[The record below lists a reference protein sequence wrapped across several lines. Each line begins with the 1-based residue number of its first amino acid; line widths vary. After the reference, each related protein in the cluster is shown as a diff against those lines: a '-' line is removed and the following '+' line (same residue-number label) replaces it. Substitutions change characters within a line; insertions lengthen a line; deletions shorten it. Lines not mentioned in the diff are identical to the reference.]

1 MDDVVQTKTYAELLS
16 DLRSDRTTIVFKSL
30 CALKTTQLG
39 DEAFGLLKNVAEN
52 ATTFKNKKLAFAL
65 ITRRFPDRVVE
76 IEMRMDNNLGYIYFI
91 REDLHGHVKIGRTRN
106 LNKRMRLFAAGLP
119 FEIEL
124 LAHFRSYN
132 YEHIELELH
141 KHYATK
147 RVRAEWFMLDAADI
161 SAIRSGSFPPQ
172 IKQLIRTE
180 NDRGSALC
188 AP

>member
-1 MDDVVQTKTYAELLS
+1 MEEVEQTKTYAELLS

-30 CALKTTQLG
+30 CALKTAQLG
-39 DEAFGLLKNVAEN
+39 DEAFELLKNVAEH
-52 ATTFKNKKLAFAL
+52 ARTFKNKKLAFAL
-65 ITRRFPDRVVE
+65 ISRRFPDRVVE
-76 IEMRMDNNLGYIYFI
+76 VQMRMDNNLGYVYFI

-132 YEHIELELH
+132 YEHNELELH
-141 KHYATK
+141 KHYASK

-161 SAIRSGSFPPQ
+161 AAIRSGTYPEPIQ
-172 IKQLIRTE
+172 QLIRPS
-180 NDRGSALC
+180 NM
-188 AP
+188 